1 MTVMKNLSLVLIF
14 LCWSL
19 GAFSQESN
27 KELLIKKWTVKAIE
41 EFGVEYQIDEESE
54 HVKDWLIFTKEGTF
68 SGLTENKQVE
78 GTWSIKSGK
87 TYMIANKTKSIKK
100 INWIKVD
107 ALTETNITFT
117 YQSENLI
124 KTTLIFIPEDKE

>member
-1 MTVMKNLSLVLIF
+1 MTVMKNLSLLLIF

-27 KELLIKKWTVKAIE
+27 KGLLIKKWTVKAIE

-54 HVKDWLIFTKEGTF
+54 HVKDWLIFTKEGIF
-68 SGLTENKQVE
+68 SGLIENKQVE

-87 TYMIANKTKSIKK
+87 TYMTANKTKSIKK